1 MTKLV
6 RRILPALLSGGLLGL
21 ACSTVDPVDP
31 PAEAGADADTPDTS
45 TPEPPRDA
53 RPDTAEPTTD
63 ASRDALADG
72 TTDTDASDGA
82 TDAAM
87 DAADDASADAADDA
101 SADAADD
108 ASADAATDAGADASD
123 AGSAP
128 APLFLAGESGAT
140 YTVTAVCSITA
151 VNRTGTAQSC
161 CRSSTYTATTTC
173 ESVVR
178 EEPDGAGSLRVVVD
192 AMQGCTTTVAGDT
205 CTRSGEIARCDATG
219 LTCPFRRDKGD
230 PSLLV
235 GTYARRTRFKPGGT
249 PDFLDHY
256 WIANC
261 PIGPVGATPNPTC
274 TPPATY
280 AASGSI
286 MTTFARSGAGEFTA
300 RRTWGM
306 SVPTECRTP
315 SPTGALTLPNTRF
328 SEAQGAGGTFNAV
341 GYGCTYTLTKK

>member
-1 MTKLV
+1 MTKLA

-21 ACSTVDPVDP
+21 ACSTVDPVEPPTEAGVDADARDSTTIDGAKPDP
-31 PAEAGADADTPDTS
+31 PKDATPDTTDATDADTTDTG
-45 TPEPPRDA
+45 TNDA
-53 RPDTAEPTTD
+53 DTD
-63 ASRDALADG
+63 AASDASMDAASDAS
-72 TTDTDASDGA
+72 TDASD
-82 TDAAM
+82 AM
-87 DAADDASADAADDA
+87 ADSGDASA
-101 SADAADD
+101 
-108 ASADAATDAGADASD
+108 G
-123 AGSAP
+123 P
-128 APLFLAGESGAT
+128 NPLFLAGESGAT

-151 VNRTGTAQSC
+151 VNRTGTAGSC
-161 CRSSTYTATTTC
+161 CRSTTYTATTTC
-173 ESVVR
+173 DSVVR
-178 EEPDGAGSLRVVVD
+178 EEPDGAGSLRVVVG
-192 AMQGCTTTVAGDT
+192 AMQACTTTVAGDT

-235 GTYARRTRFKPGGT
+235 GTYARRTRFKPGGA

-261 PIGPVGATPNPTC
+261 PVGPVGATPNPTC

-300 RRTWGM
+300 RRTWGT

-315 SPTGALTLPNTRF
+315 SPTGALTLPNARF

>member
-1 MTKLV
+1 MTKLA

-31 PAEAGADADTPDTS
+31 PAEAGLDADSPDTS
-45 TPEPPRDA
+45 VPEPPKDA
-53 RPDTAEPTTD
+53 RPDTSEPTTD
-63 ASRDALADG
+63 ASQDALADG
-72 TTDTDASDGA
+72 TIDTDASDGA
-82 TDAAM
+82 TDAAV
-87 DAADDASADAADDA
+87 DAT
-101 SADAADD
+101 DD

-140 YTVTAVCSITA
+140 YTVTAVCAITA

-178 EEPDGAGSLRVVVD
+178 EEPDGAGSLRVVVG

>member
-1 MTKLV
+1 MTKLT
-6 RRILPALLSGGLLGL
+6 RRMLPALLSGGLLGL

-31 PAEAGADADTPDTS
+31 PAEAGVDADSPDSATIDGAKPDPPKDATPDTA
-45 TPEPPRDA
+45 DA
-53 RPDTAEPTTD
+53 N
-63 ASRDALADG
+63 
-72 TTDTDASDGA
+72 TDTSVNDGA
-82 TDAAM
+82 TDADTSS
-87 DAADDASADAADDA
+87 DAETDTG
-101 SADAADD
+101 
-108 ASADAATDAGADASD
+108 ATDASTDASD
-123 AGSAP
+123 AMADSGDAGAGP
-128 APLFLAGESGAT
+128 TPLFLAGESGAT

-151 VNRTGTAQSC
+151 VNRTGTGGSC
-161 CRSSTYTATTTC
+161 CRSTTYTATTTC
-173 ESVVR
+173 DSVVR
-178 EEPDGAGSLRVVVD
+178 EESDGAGGLQVVVG
-192 AMQGCTTTVAGDT
+192 AMQACTTSVAGDT

-261 PIGPVGATPNPTC
+261 PAGPVGATPNPTC

>member
-1 MTKLV
+1 MTKLT

-31 PAEAGADADTPDTS
+31 PAEAGVDADSPDSATIDGAKPDPPKDATPDT
-45 TPEPPRDA
+45 A
-53 RPDTAEPTTD
+53 
-63 ASRDALADG
+63 DALA
-72 TTDTDASDGA
+72 DTDASDAA
-82 TDAAM
+82 TDAAV
-87 DAADDASADAADDA
+87 DAETDASVDASADTG
-101 SADAADD
+101 
-108 ASADAATDAGADASD
+108 ADAATDAGD
-123 AGSAP
+123 AGAGQTP
-128 APLFLAGESGAT
+128 IFVAGESGAT

-173 ESVVR
+173 DSVVR
-178 EEPDGAGSLRVVVD
+178 EEPDGAGGLRVVVG

-235 GTYARRTRFKPGGT
+235 GTYARRMAPGPGGT
-249 PDFLDHY
+249 QIPRDHY
-256 WIANC
+256 WIPGC
-261 PIGPVGATPNPTC
+261 PSGPVGTTPTPTC

-280 AASGSI
+280 MQSGSI
-286 MTTFARSGAGEFTA
+286 LTTFSRSGVGEFSV
-300 RRTWGM
+300 RRSWALTPPL
-306 SVPTECRTP
+306 SCRTP
-315 SPTGALTLPNTRF
+315 SPSGELALTNTRF